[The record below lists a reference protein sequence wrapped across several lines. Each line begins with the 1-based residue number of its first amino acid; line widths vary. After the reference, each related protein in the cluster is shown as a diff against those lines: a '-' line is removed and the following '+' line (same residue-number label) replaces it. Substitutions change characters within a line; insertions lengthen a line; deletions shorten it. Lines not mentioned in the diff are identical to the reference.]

1 MIRSKNYNYAR
12 ILYQQRVE
20 AVKKIRQGKPQNKF
34 NYVREGVIKSIVE
47 ETQIPE
53 GMPSEVGRPSQQE
66 RLISPLGFSP
76 WLGAQEGRK
85 VGRGGEEAEA
95 AA

>member
-34 NYVREGVIKSIVE
+34 NYVREGVIKSIVGETKITKNKIRKKYFKSEKEIE
-47 ETQIPE
+47 EEKLRGIKKAHDLA
-53 GMPSEVGRPSQQE
+53 R
-66 RLISPLGFSP
+66 RKLKK
-76 WLGAQEGRK
+76 GASSLY
-85 VGRGGEEAEA
+85 AL
-95 AA
+95 